1 MSSFLKI
8 KKNIN
13 SVVKYE
19 AGISK
24 LADRKKI
31 IKLSSNEGAFGTSS
45 KIKKKLKEFEGKFF
59 RYPDP
64 ESNIL
69 KKAISKRYKLN
80 RNNIICGNGS
90 DEILTTIAKI
100 FAGPGDEILYSEYG
114 FLMYPIATQLSGAKG
129 IKVKDINYR
138 NSLKNFSKA
147 ITKKTK
153 IIFIANPNNPTG
165 TYLTKNELNE
175 FVLNLPKRILLVIDA
190 AYAEYITKKD
200 YSSGEDLVKRNNNVI
215 MTRTF
220 SKIYGLAGLRLGWAY
235 SSKYIADIFNK
246 IRLPFNINI
255 AAMKAG
261 TTALSDKSF
270 YMKSVKHN
278 TYYLNW
284 FTKEIVK
291 LGLVPIPSVAN
302 FILVKFPN
310 KGKYSANKVNNFLL
324 SKGIILR
331 KVDSYGLK
339 DFLRISI
346 GRKNELKKLI
356 KFLKIYFKKK
366 L

>member
-1 MSSFLKI
+1 MSNFLKI
-8 KKNIN
+8 SKNIN

-45 KIKKKLKEFEGKFF
+45 KIKEILKKFEKKAF

-64 ESNIL
+64 ESNDL
-69 KKAISKRYKLN
+69 KKAISIKYKLN
-80 RNNIICGNGS
+80 IKNIICGNGS
-90 DEILTTIAKI
+90 DEILATIAKI
-100 FAGPGDEILYSEYG
+100 FSGPGDEILYSEYG
-114 FLMYPIATQLSGAKG
+114 FLMYPIVSQLAGAKG
-129 IKVKDINYR
+129 IKVKDINYK
-138 NSLKNFSKA
+138 NSLKNFGKA

-165 TYLTKNELNE
+165 TYLSTKELNE
-175 FVLNLPKRILLVIDA
+175 FIENLPKRILLVIDA
-190 AYAEYITKKD
+190 AYAEYITKRD
-200 YSSGEDLVKRNNNVI
+200 YSSGLDMVKNNNNII

-235 SSKYIADIFNK
+235 CPKYVADIFNK
-246 IRLPFNINI
+246 VRLPFNINRAAMEAGI
-255 AAMKAG
+255 AA
-261 TTALSDKSF
+261 LNDKNF
-270 YMKSVKHN
+270 FIKSIKHN
-278 TYYLNW
+278 TFYLNW
-284 FTKEIVK
+284 LNNELIKM
-291 LGLVPIPSVAN
+291 GLIPIPSVAN
-302 FILVKFPN
+302 FILVKFPYN
-310 KGKYSANKVNNFLL
+310 GKFSANKVNNYLL

-331 KVDSYGLK
+331 SVDSYGLR

-346 GRKNELKKLI
+346 GKKNELIKLI

-366 L
+366 I